1 MFPVLFPILS
11 NPFQSTLGG
20 FTWTCCTQIRGD
32 HLQWDSLVHGGR
44 AARGGARVVPVAS
57 GGETEGQRRWNPC
70 GGRCCRGPCDV
81 WGVGLGPLLQVFFS
95 HLSGEGCCRF
105 YVSCLAPL
113 LSSPLLSSS
122 TTSSGW
128 QCFPPDLNRELRP
141 AVRRASTASQ
151 KIWQIDRQTECE
163 KEFQKICQKE
173 CLHMPE
179 HLPD

>member
-113 LSSPLLSSS
+113 LSSPLLSSPR
-122 TTSSGW
+122 
-128 QCFPPDLNRELRP
+128 QPPAP
-141 AVRRASTASQ
+141 AGSVSRRTSTASSG
-151 KIWQIDRQTECE
+151 RQCAGP
-163 KEFQKICQKE
+163 Q
-173 CLHMPE
+173 PRVRRYGR
-179 HLPD
+179 